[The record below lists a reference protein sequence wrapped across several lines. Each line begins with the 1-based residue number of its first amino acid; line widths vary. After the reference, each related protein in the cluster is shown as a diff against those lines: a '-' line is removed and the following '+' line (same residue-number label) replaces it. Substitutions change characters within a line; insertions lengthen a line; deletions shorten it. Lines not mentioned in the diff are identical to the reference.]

1 MREPIICPLMYAGTF
16 DQGKSPIEANPK
28 VTAGFK
34 CASDTVPETNIPI
47 VTASPHPT
55 VITIQ
60 PASSAFD
67 HLSKTPPTTPT
78 PNITNTIV
86 PKSSAKN
93 SLICIP
99 PFSKNIVITP
109 KKTHTLIVI
118 LYANST
124 NIIAQVTFLQHND
137 KYELIF
143 IIKKTLSLVN
153 SFFFFKVNNVLS
165 LIVLKEFGVIKL

>member
-78 PNITNTIV
+78 PNVTNTIE

-99 PFSKNIVITP
+99 PFSYNIVITQ
-109 KKTHTLIVI
+109 KKTHTLIFI
-118 LYANST
+118 HYSKSK
-124 NIIAQVTFLQHND
+124 NIIIKIYFIKHND
-137 KYELIF
+137 ENK
-143 IIKKTLSLVN
+143 
-153 SFFFFKVNNVLS
+153 
-165 LIVLKEFGVIKL
+165 